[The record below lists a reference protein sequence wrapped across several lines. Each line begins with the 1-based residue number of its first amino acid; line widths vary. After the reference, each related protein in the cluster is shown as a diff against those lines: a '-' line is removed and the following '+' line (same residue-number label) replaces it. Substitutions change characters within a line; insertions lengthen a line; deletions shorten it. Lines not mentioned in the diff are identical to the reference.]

1 MGLWA
6 VPPCRNLYQ
15 QLQKSSKQVATRVGD
30 ELLIETV
37 KEVSELMVYGDKHSD
52 RFFE

>member
-1 MGLWA
+1 L
-6 VPPCRNLYQ
+6 PLRRNLY
-15 QLQKSSKQVATRVGD
+15 LSLLKSSKQATTRLGD
-30 ELLIETV
+30 EQLIETV